1 MNTPEQPIDG
11 MEIASELG
19 IEAEIGEAGELFD
32 AVFSRFLQAVE
43 DPDNPEAL
51 VMQFLSMA
59 TWMKDADE
67 ARKRQNAKLMR
78 MSKAWEAVRARFTP
92 KLLDILSERGVAP
105 RSNPEGRKITTLIGT
120 LHRQQ
125 IKEWSASLNQGSE
138 HSEAALQSMV
148 EIRARHESGQRTTGD
163 ACTTAEAQSLLV
175 EEGYVEL
182 RPHLTEKGKEKAKQ
196 LAVAL
201 LKDHGEIVTW
211 ARVTA
216 PGWRLIAKPAP
227 APAQLNAA
235 ARRLIDGSRA
245 LLQVEEA
252 PATEITEAP
261 EGLAND

>member
-11 MEIASELG
+11 MEVAAELG

-32 AVFSRFLQAVE
+32 AVFTRFLQAVE
-43 DPDNPEAL
+43 DPENPEAL

-59 TWMKDADE
+59 TWMRDADE

-78 MSKAWEAVRARFTP
+78 MTKAWETVRQRFMP
-92 KLLDILSERGVAP
+92 KMLDILSKHGVAP
-105 RSNPEGRKITTLIGT
+105 RSNPEGRKISTLVGT

-125 IKEWSASLNQGSE
+125 IKEWSASLDPGSE
-138 HSEAALQSMV
+138 QSAKAIETMV
-148 EIRARHESGQRTTGD
+148 EARARHEMAQRRAGEGCRMD
-163 ACTTAEAQSLLV
+163 EAQALLV
-175 EEGYVEL
+175 AEGFLEL

-196 LAVAL
+196 LAVAM
-201 LKDHGEIVTW
+201 LKDHGELVTW
-211 ARVTA
+211 ARVTS

-235 ARRLIDGSRA
+235 ARRLIDESRA

-252 PATEITEAP
+252 TATEITEAP